1 MLRPSYPAGVVRE
14 AWVSFDS
21 LGARRGRT
29 GRVLLTPVLVIAILT
44 VLLSLRTLAF
54 ASPPDPVW
62 VAGIYDGKDGD
73 DVIARIAARAG
84 ANSAA
89 TRLLL
94 PAACPDPLVG
104 PELADYPHR
113 PAAAQARGPP
123 GPPGVITTSPS
134 ALPPAG
140 QGGPPFRP
148 RRATSSALASPAANP
163 DDRGHPLRARGPP
176 PPR

>member
-1 MLRPSYPAGVVRE
+1 MSSPTR
-14 AWVSFDS
+14 
-21 LGARRGRT
+21 
-29 GRVLLTPVLVIAILT
+29 RVLFTPVLVLTILT

-62 VAGIYDGKDGD
+62 IAGIYDGKDGD

-84 ANSAA
+84 ANSAV

-94 PAACPDPLVG
+94 PAACPDPLVAPG
-104 PELADYPHR
+104 PADYHHR

-123 GPPGVITTSPS
+123 GPPGVITTPPSPLPPS
-134 ALPPAG
+134 AQRGRPL
-140 QGGPPFRP
+140 RP
-148 RRATSSALASPAANP
+148 RRAPTSALASPAANP
-163 DDRGHPLRARGPP
+163 DDRGQPLRARSPP